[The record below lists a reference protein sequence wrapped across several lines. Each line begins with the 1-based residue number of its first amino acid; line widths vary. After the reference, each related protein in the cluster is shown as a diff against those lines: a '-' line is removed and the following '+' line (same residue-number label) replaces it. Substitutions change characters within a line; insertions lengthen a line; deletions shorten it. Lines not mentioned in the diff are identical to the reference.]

1 SGLIL
6 QIGRWVLAEACRR
19 GAEWQSVAP
28 GVQVAVNLSGWQL
41 EQPDIVDEV
50 AAALENSGL
59 PQHTLVLELTETIL
73 MHDTEAT
80 IAKLRALKDLG
91 ARLAI
96 DDFGTGYSS
105 LRYLQRFPID
115 VLKIPKPFV
124 DELDGEVETGV
135 LARAILDLSRHLELR
150 TVAEGIETAQQL
162 ERLRALGC
170 PFGQGFLLARPM
182 PFPEL
187 MKLFSAARAP
197 LTS

>member
-1 SGLIL
+1 
-6 QIGRWVLAEACRR
+6 
-19 GAEWQSVAP
+19 
-28 GVQVAVNLSGWQL
+28 
-41 EQPDIVDEV
+41 
-50 AAALENSGL
+50 
-59 PQHTLVLELTETIL
+59 
-73 MHDTEAT
+73 M
-80 IAKLRALKDLG
+80 
-91 ARLAI
+91 RLAI

-170 PFGQGFLLARPM
+170 PFGQGYLLARPM
-182 PFPEL
+182 PFHALLEL
-187 MKLFSAARAP
+187 LASVSGPTSGGSRAAGGSSPGR
-197 LTS
+197 